1 MWGDVISFVSI
12 HTRFFYTQIQHLTET
27 SGNHGHT
34 NGGKRFKFDD
44 GTLPF
49 ELDTGCL
56 NKGKYTLRKDWKLHM
71 YISQLP
77 CNLSL
82 SLSLYLIINV
92 PPLFMTLCWLGSR
105 VIGSCVSFCR
115 WRCFTQFGCLSFGNC
130 SFRRKRFN
138 FIFG

>member
-1 MWGDVISFVSI
+1 MWGDVVSFVSI

-27 SGNHGHT
+27 SGKHAPT

-44 GTLPF
+44 GNLPF
-49 ELDTGCL
+49 ELDTECL

-82 SLSLYLIINV
+82 CPCLSVINV
-92 PPLFMTLCWLGSR
+92 PPLFVT
-105 VIGSCVSFCR
+105 V
-115 WRCFTQFGCLSFGNC
+115 
-130 SFRRKRFN
+130 
-138 FIFG
+138 